1 MWLSKLLYVLLGTAL
16 LALTSCERGGSGGWD
31 PAPQEDAS
39 ESSDGAWS
47 ADTEA
52 PPNTALDQGAG
63 AGADAGPDATDSS
76 VALGPQP
83 DAQQPSGGGGSDAT
97 DYGFDAGPQ
106 GPACADYCALHAHCT
121 RDNALYASE
130 SDCLMQC
137 GAWARWP
144 AGLEGDSENT
154 IACRL
159 AQLEAIAEGGSPD
172 EHCSAAGP
180 TGGDVCGSWCD
191 NYCALALANCTG
203 THTLYSGEVD
213 CQIACSNIPED
224 GEHYAVEG
232 DSVQCRI
239 RQLMLAGSDRGGPAP
254 GQYCPAASLS
264 GAPPCGRAS
273 GIGCGEAVL
282 VDELPFVAEADN
294 TDVGSSFHLEA
305 GACDGF
311 FFARGQMGSDHA
323 YVLTAEQTGVYT
335 ITLEASFD
343 TLLYVA
349 TSCPDVSPSCVEY
362 SDSWGDEE
370 IDLEAQAGQT
380 YYIIV
385 DTDAETPTE
394 GGPYR
399 LTVEEPCIPSCD
411 GRICGHDGCDGSCG
425 ECGLGKV
432 CSDEGTCVDPNT
444 VPGNTC
450 ANAFDVR
457 KTALARSRSRIACR
471 SFPPAVAHRCADCGV
486 RVGLRG
492 VGVGTTRGT
501 DPRGGTSPM

>member
-273 GIGCGEAVL
+273 GIGCGEADRFNGAVCQ
-282 VDELPFVAEADN
+282 LPPAEFKRQQQRR
-294 TDVGSSFHLEA
+294 SKL
-305 GACDGF
+305 
-311 FFARGQMGSDHA
+311 
-323 YVLTAEQTGVYT
+323 
-335 ITLEASFD
+335 
-343 TLLYVA
+343 
-349 TSCPDVSPSCVEY
+349 
-362 SDSWGDEE
+362 
-370 IDLEAQAGQT
+370 
-380 YYIIV
+380 
-385 DTDAETPTE
+385 
-394 GGPYR
+394 
-399 LTVEEPCIPSCD
+399 
-411 GRICGHDGCDGSCG
+411 
-425 ECGLGKV
+425 LGKV
-432 CSDEGTCVDPNT
+432 RQAVRAHADQRHAEVEARIRGGDRDAKWPRT
-444 VPGNTC
+444 
-450 ANAFDVR
+450 DV
-457 KTALARSRSRIACR
+457 SVEWWQVN
-471 SFPPAVAHRCADCGV
+471 VA
-486 RVGLRG
+486 LRG
-492 VGVGTTRGT
+492 GDARLEGLIRTLCDRLDERGRRPSESQFT
-501 DPRGGTSPM
+501 YAPQRS